1 MAKKKELT
9 VRDILMK
16 MEKFLKDA
24 YIVHGKCF
32 IDGDDS
38 KRTGIGWVCGVLN
51 DDASSV
57 MREAYPT
64 DVINI
69 INVRN
74 AKDRPEEFIKRVGN
88 ADAEKIEEECTKLYE
103 LVRSCSDWKPLSLTE
118 EEVDKIFNRAERI
131 NYEFI
136 PEHPVQISKSL
147 FPTIT
152 AKSADAL
159 EYMAD
164 FIQDEDFPD
173 ETIGRAVVKIP
184 GDFYTTFIEYMFMI

>member
-1 MAKKKELT
+1 MAKKKEIAI
-9 VRDILMK
+9 RDILMK

-24 YIVHGKCF
+24 YIIHGKCF

-51 DDASSV
+51 DDASTV

-69 INVRN
+69 LNVRN
-74 AKDRPEEFIKRVGN
+74 AKDHPEEFIKEVGKV
-88 ADAEKIEEECTKLYE
+88 DAEKVEIECTKLYE
-103 LVRSCSDWKPLSLTE
+103 LVRSCTSWSPLALSE
-118 EEVDKIFNRAERI
+118 EDIDKIFNKVERI
-131 NYEFI
+131 SYEFI
-136 PEHPVQISKSL
+136 PDHPVQISKSL

-152 AKSADAL
+152 AKNVDAV

-164 FIQDEDFPD
+164 FIQDDDFP
-173 ETIGRAVVKIP
+173 ENTIGRVVVKIP
-184 GDFYTTFIEYMFMI
+184 GDFYTAFIEYMFMI